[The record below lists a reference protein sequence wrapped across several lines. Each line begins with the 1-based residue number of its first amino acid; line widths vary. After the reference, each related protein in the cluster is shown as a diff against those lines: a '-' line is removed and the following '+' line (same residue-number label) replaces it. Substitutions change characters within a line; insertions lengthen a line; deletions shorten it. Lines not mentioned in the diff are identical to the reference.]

1 MLCVCVKIKV
11 NSLFR
16 ADACRE
22 ITMIMYATAN
32 VWWKKTNKDSGCAR
46 DLYVKGIV
54 NPNSYI
60 SKLSALRGTQNEI
73 YSRMSW
79 LLFSI

>member
-1 MLCVCVKIKV
+1 MLCVKIKV

-22 ITMIMYATAN
+22 ITMIMYASAN

-46 DLYVKGIV
+46 DLYLKGTV
-54 NPNSYI
+54 NPNSC
-60 SKLSALRGTQNEI
+60 KHQNFLPYMEHKMRFI
-73 YSRMSW
+73 VECHSCS
-79 LLFSI
+79 F